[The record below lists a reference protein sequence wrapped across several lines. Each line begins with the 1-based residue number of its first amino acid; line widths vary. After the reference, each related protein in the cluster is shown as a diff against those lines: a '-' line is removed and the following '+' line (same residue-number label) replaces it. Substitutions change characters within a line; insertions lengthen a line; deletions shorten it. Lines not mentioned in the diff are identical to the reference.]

1 MNLADE
7 VKKVADLKKAY
18 DDAVRGFV
26 AVNLGLPEDA
36 LYYLRCSVLSAV
48 KNSEKPLYFL
58 DWDTFKEEDTYYL
71 KHFRWFSY
79 EDVTLEAMEKVAKEN
94 GFKTEIVDLEYD
106 FELEEGE
113 EAHTVKA
120 LKITW
125 GE

>member
-7 VKKVADLKKAY
+7 VKKLAELKKAY
-18 DDAVRGFV
+18 DDAVWGFAEMSV
-26 AVNLGLPEDA
+26 DLQED
-36 LYYLRCSVLSAV
+36 VLSSLKRNVLAII

-71 KHFRWFSY
+71 KHVRWFSY